1 MDGWSDGGWLAGW
14 LPGWLDGFMYVG
26 MESPVLADR
35 TLRDLGKPTTLGAQP
50 LQAEVE
56 GLGLR
61 VLGLRVLGFR
71 AWEFRV

>member
-1 MDGWSDGGWLAGW
+1 MDGCMDGWMDGRTEAGWLAGC
-14 LPGWLDGFMYVG
+14 LAGWMDGFMYAG
-26 MESPVLADR
+26 MESPVLADQ

-61 VLGLRVLGFR
+61 VLGLGV
-71 AWEFRV
+71 